1 MNISEF
7 IDETIKKD
15 MYRDIRKMISENIAI
30 PCIISLFAYS
40 EVIGAI
46 ERIIRGESENMVFGS
61 GQSNRNFEAYME
73 IAGKAYKNIEPRN
86 VYRLF
91 RGGLIHRYF
100 PERRLLIKMNTE
112 DPVGLLEYGRG
123 CPISIEGDILTF
135 NVNQYF
141 HDMKQA
147 VNRMKKQL
155 KRQHKEEVELYRGRN
170 GILVQRE

>member
-1 MNISEF
+1 
-7 IDETIKKD
+7 
-15 MYRDIRKMISENIAI
+15 
-30 PCIISLFAYS
+30 
-40 EVIGAI
+40 
-46 ERIIRGESENMVFGS
+46 
-61 GQSNRNFEAYME
+61 
-73 IAGKAYKNIEPRN
+73 
-86 VYRLF
+86 
-91 RGGLIHRYF
+91 
-100 PERRLLIKMNTE
+100 MNTE